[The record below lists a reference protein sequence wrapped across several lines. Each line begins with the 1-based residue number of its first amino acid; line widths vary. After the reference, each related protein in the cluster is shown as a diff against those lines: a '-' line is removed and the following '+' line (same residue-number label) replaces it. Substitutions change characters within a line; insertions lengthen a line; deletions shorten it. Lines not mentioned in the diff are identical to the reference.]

1 MSTLIILLLIAG
13 ILLAFLETI
22 LPSGGLL
29 GFLATCALLGSVILG
44 FMQSSSTGLIVLI
57 IVFIAVPVFVFV
69 GLKTLP
75 KTPIGKQL
83 ILNETSLNN
92 KQNAG
97 TQHVQQEDFEFLAGK
112 VGNTITELRPSGI
125 AEIEGKRYSVISE
138 GEMIAPSTEIVV
150 KNIEGNNIIVGQK
163 ST

>member
-1 MSTLIILLLIAG
+1 LPYLIIILLIAG

-44 FMQSSSTGLIVLI
+44 FMQSSFVGLAVLI
-57 IVFIAVPVFVFV
+57 IVFIAVPFLVFV

-75 KTPIGKQL
+75 KTPFGRQM

-97 TQHVQQEDFEFLAGK
+97 TSQVQQEDFEFLAGK
-112 VGNTITELRPSGI
+112 VGKTITELRPSGI
-125 AEIEGKRYSVISE
+125 AEIDGKRYSVISE
-138 GEMIAPSTEIVV
+138 GEMIEPSVDIIV
-150 KNIEGNNIIVGQK
+150 KNIEGNNIIVGQN
-163 ST
+163 SI